1 MKKLPLRKNTDED
14 DFKDLEI
21 SHINLTNEEGENF
34 KNPTPIKLSHL
45 PDNTSKQATAISL
58 EGLRRKSTVT
68 TLSGIF
74 WEIIKENKKERKDA

>member
-34 KNPTPIKLSHL
+34 KNPTPLKLSHL
-45 PDNTSKQATAISL
+45 PENTSKQATAISL
-58 EGLRRKSTVT
+58 EGLRKKSTT
-68 TLSGIF
+68 ITLSDIL
-74 WEIIKENKKERKDA
+74 WETIKDGKKN